1 MRCCP
6 RLDVKPDRIRKTER
20 INIRT
25 RTVSARHKK
34 SGIKSIHLMP
44 LLNYAVHGTV
54 PPVFIFRFE
63 IREILI
69 LFSPESAVWKN
80 ELCYLFYQDFLRCF
94 IKFSVVC
101 TSVS

>member
-1 MRCCP
+1 
-6 RLDVKPDRIRKTER
+6 
-20 INIRT
+20 
-25 RTVSARHKK
+25 
-34 SGIKSIHLMP
+34 MP

-80 ELCYLFYQDFLRCF
+80 ELCYLFYQVPPFLKILFCYLICLVYLKKYEMS
-94 IKFSVVC
+94 IKIRKNFN
-101 TSVS
+101 